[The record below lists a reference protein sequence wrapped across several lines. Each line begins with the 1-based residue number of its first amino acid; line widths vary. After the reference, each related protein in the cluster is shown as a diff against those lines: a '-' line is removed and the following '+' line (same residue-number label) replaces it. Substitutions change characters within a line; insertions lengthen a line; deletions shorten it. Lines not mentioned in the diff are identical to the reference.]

1 MHDAAQNQERCRN
14 PRKFNVDFTKIQA
27 RFNIPLI
34 EYPVEFLERS
44 VVRSST
50 TTNSM
55 DIFSVVQLIG
65 GLAFFLYGMN
75 IMSSGLE
82 QIAGGKMEHM
92 LRKVASNKMLSLLV
106 GAGITIAIQSSSALT
121 VMLVGLVNSGILS
134 FGETIGVLMGSNI
147 GTTLTAWLLSLAGME
162 SGNIFISLLK
172 PENFAPIFALIGII
186 MIMASKTQKRKS
198 IGNIAVGFAVLMY
211 GMTMMSDAMA
221 PLADM
226 PQFTDLMT
234 AFKNPLLALLFS
246 AAFTGVIQS
255 SAASVG
261 ILQALSLTG
270 KVTYGIAI
278 PIIMGQNIGTCV
290 TALISSIGVSKNAK
304 KVAVVHFSFNI
315 IGTIIFL
322 VPFMIVEAILHPA
335 IIDTPISPFMI
346 AVCHTLF
353 NVLTTIIL
361 LPFTKQLEKLA
372 NKIIK
377 EEPTAK
383 VEESIMLDDRL
394 LTMPAFA
401 VAKANEVTI
410 EMATSAKLAV
420 MQGTSLI
427 SKWNEEVAAE
437 VDQLED
443 GLDRFEDIL
452 GTYLVKLSHTQLTD
466 TDHRKVAKMLH
477 SINDLER
484 MGDHAKNLI
493 GVADE
498 IAKKGITFSQ
508 HATEELAVLTQ
519 ALHEIVKRTIKAFNE
534 NDLALAASVE
544 PLEQVIDSLISE
556 IKARHILRLQ
566 RGNCTIELGFILT
579 DLLNNYERISDHCSN
594 IAVALIEAEHDTFEA
609 HSYLHNVR
617 EAEDTGFQDLYESY
631 RAQFALRPKT

>member
-1 MHDAAQNQERCRN
+1 M
-14 PRKFNVDFTKIQA
+14 
-27 RFNIPLI
+27 
-34 EYPVEFLERS
+34 
-44 VVRSST
+44 
-50 TTNSM
+50 
-55 DIFSVVQLIG
+55 VQLIG

-82 QIAGGKMEHM
+82 KITGGKMEHM
-92 LRKVASNKMLSLLV
+92 LRKVASNKLLSLLV
-106 GAGITIAIQSSSALT
+106 GAGITVAIQSSSALT

-147 GTTLTAWLLSLAGME
+147 GTTLTAWLLSLTGLE
-162 SGNIFISLLK
+162 SSNIFVSMLK
-172 PENFAPIFALIGII
+172 PENFSPIIAMVGII
-186 MIMASKTQKRKS
+186 MIMVSKSQKRKS

-211 GMTMMSDAMA
+211 GMTMMSNSMA
-221 PLADM
+221 PFADM
-226 PQFTDLMT
+226 PQFKELMT

-246 AAFTGVIQS
+246 TAFTGIIQS
-255 SAASVG
+255 SAASIG

-270 KVTYGIAI
+270 EITYGIAI

-290 TALISSIGVSKNAK
+290 TALISSIGVNKNAK
-304 KVAVVHFSFNI
+304 KVAVMHLAIKI

-322 VPFMIVEAILHPA
+322 IPFMLVKALLHPA
-335 IIDTPISPFMI
+335 FIDASITPIMI
-346 AVCHTLF
+346 AVCHSLF
-353 NVLTTIIL
+353 NIL
-361 LPFTKQLEKLA
+361 NTVILMPFTKQLEKLA

-377 EEPTAK
+377 DEPTAK
-383 VEESIMLDDRL
+383 AEESVVLDDRL

-420 MQGTSLI
+420 MQGTSLL
-427 SKWNEEVAAE
+427 SKWNEEVATE

-443 GLDRFEDIL
+443 SLDRFEDIL

-498 IAKKGITFSQ
+498 ITKKGITFSQ

-519 ALHEIVKRTIKAFNE
+519 ALHEIVTRTIKAFNE